1 MEASYPGHNL
11 FSTDVWKLHNL
22 SVILLFGMLYPY
34 LQIMIKTMSM
44 VQTGCETADV
54 DTGRHV
60 IEQQFTGKW

>member
-1 MEASYPGHNL
+1 MEVTYPGHNL
-11 FSTDVWKLHNL
+11 FNMDVWKLHNI
-22 SVILLFGMLYPY
+22 SDIILFSMLYPC
-34 LQIMIKTMSM
+34 LEIMIKTMSM